1 MGTMQRTSNACSN
14 VFDALTDLTNKYD
27 DVVDFMSTIKLL
39 HQWEAALLE
48 KSAEPQT
55 VTDGVSNGGKA
66 PPSRRRKAGWSSAP
80 VGELRPLSDDD
91 I

>member
-1 MGTMQRTSNACSN
+1 MGSMQRTSNACSN

-27 DVVDFMSTIKLL
+27 DVVDFMSTIKRL

-48 KSAEPQT
+48 KSAEP
-55 VTDGVSNGGKA
+55 DGVSNGSKA
-66 PPSRRRKAGWSSAP
+66 PPTSRRQKAGWSSAP